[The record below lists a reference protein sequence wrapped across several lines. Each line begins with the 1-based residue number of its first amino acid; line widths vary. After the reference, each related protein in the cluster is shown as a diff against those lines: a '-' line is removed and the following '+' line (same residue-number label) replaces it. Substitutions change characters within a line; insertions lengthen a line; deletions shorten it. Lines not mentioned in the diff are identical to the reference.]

1 MGRPRQA
8 HPQRPLPP
16 PLPPETRT
24 VGQLVAETLRLY
36 GRRFWLALPLG
47 ISLAAT
53 FQVIYG
59 RSIWA
64 QVVALWLASPF
75 LTASYVGASA
85 LALGV
90 RPTLRSSLVA
100 FATGILVFLPAP
112 ALMTVFVLPAVAW
125 LALFGLT
132 VPVALKEETGV
143 RASLGRARRLA
154 AADYVHAL
162 GSLATLTILFFLT
175 ALMLGFLLQGQGEQ
189 TARVAAFLAT
199 LTLSPILFLGAAL
212 LYFDQAA
219 RVVGSGSR
227 PRPRRKPDA
236 DLHHADHAH
245 RAGRPDPEVQP

>member
-8 HPQRPLPP
+8 RPQRPLPP

-47 ISLAAT
+47 VSLAAT
-53 FQVIYG
+53 FQVIAG

-75 LTASYVGASA
+75 LTASYVGASV
-85 LALGV
+85 LALGL
-90 RPTLRSSLVA
+90 RPTRRSILVA
-100 FATGILVFLPAP
+100 FGTGMLVFLPAP
-112 ALMTVFVLPAVAW
+112 ALMTIFVLPAVAW

-143 RASLGRARRLA
+143 RDSLARARRLA
-154 AADYVHAL
+154 TADYVHAL
-162 GSLATLTILFFLT
+162 GSLATLTILFVLT

-189 TARVAAFLAT
+189 TTRVAGFLAT

-227 PRPRRKPDA
+227 KRPRRKPDA

-245 RAGRPDPEVQP
+245 RAGRPDAEVQP